1 MRTVLSLVYRRA
13 RLASYNH
20 YSNFTFCTLRTGRDS
35 NNLIYCAFSK
45 KQKINVIVTFTLSTI
60 VTSFVEYFSA
70 VFAAHFFSQYKFW
83 DYSTNFFNL
92 NGYISLQTSLVFG
105 LAATAFIYW
114 VYPFCQSY
122 FLRLKNSQISTVF
135 WILLILYAIDL
146 TISCINLPAYK

>member
-1 MRTVLSLVYRRA
+1 
-13 RLASYNH
+13 
-20 YSNFTFCTLRTGRDS
+20 
-35 NNLIYCAFSK
+35 
-45 KQKINVIVTFTLSTI
+45 
-60 VTSFVEYFSA
+60 
-70 VFAAHFFSQYKFW
+70 
-83 DYSTNFFNL
+83 
-92 NGYISLQTSLVFG
+92 VFG